1 MVQHA
6 CLQNRYSGVRIP
18 PAPQAKKDVC
28 LAELDPA
35 PQDRTSIQEFE
46 SPPRLMKE
54 GQPKEGLMKKWVVR
68 GGIVAGILGLIAL
81 L

>member
-1 MVQHA
+1 
-6 CLQNRYSGVRIP
+6 
-18 PAPQAKKDVC
+18 
-28 LAELDPA
+28 
-35 PQDRTSIQEFE
+35 
-46 SPPRLMKE
+46 MKE